1 MKKSFYKY
9 LKSHECA
16 TIKVCLKEDT
26 LTLKNKWTGVKHI
39 WYNDKEE
46 IKLSRVDLM
55 SFKKFE
61 KEIN

>member
-16 TIKVCLKEDT
+16 TIKVFLEGDR
-26 LTLKNKWTGVKHI
+26 LILKNKFTGVRHI
-39 WYNDKEE
+39 WYNSKDE

-55 SFKKFE
+55 AYKKFE
-61 KEIN
+61 SEN

>member
-16 TIKVCLKEDT
+16 TIKVYLEGDT
-26 LTLKNKWTGVKHI
+26 LILKNKWTGVRHI
-39 WYNDKEE
+39 WFNSKEE

-55 SFKKFE
+55 AFKKFE
-61 KEIN
+61 KEL